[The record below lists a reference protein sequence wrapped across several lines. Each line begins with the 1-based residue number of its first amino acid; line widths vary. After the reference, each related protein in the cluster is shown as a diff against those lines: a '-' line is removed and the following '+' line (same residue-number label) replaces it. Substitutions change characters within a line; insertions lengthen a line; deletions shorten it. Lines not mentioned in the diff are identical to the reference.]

1 LEQASNIHRPQ
12 HCMDVQATAIGW
24 QVGKAKTREVVGK
37 KLVEKVCY
45 FLREVTQLAVFAK
58 THSVCADHL
67 LPPQS
72 SPTTVVL
79 PTTMQTMG
87 DFTSPLRTGPDIA
100 SDAQTA
106 ALVLFTSLLAQVRPP
121 PIRSKWGVLH
131 YSGLTGLVL
140 PVVVF
145 KSRISIVDP
154 RCKDKENKIL
164 LLHVIVC

>member
-1 LEQASNIHRPQ
+1 
-12 HCMDVQATAIGW
+12 MYVQVTAIGW
-24 QVGKAKTREVVGK
+24 QVGQAKAQEVVGE

-45 FLREVTQLAVFAK
+45 FLREVTQLAVCAK

-79 PTTMQTMG
+79 PTTVQTMG

-121 PIRSKWGVLH
+121 PISSK
-131 YSGLTGLVL
+131 
-140 PVVVF
+140 
-145 KSRISIVDP
+145 
-154 RCKDKENKIL
+154 
-164 LLHVIVC
+164 